1 MSSEVSGGMRRR
13 QAISLVGAMLGAAP
27 GAVPATA
34 LAQYGVGGGKAFNG
48 AYPYDLPPTGHYN
61 TFATGFIGAGIYW
74 DLLEMPLGMYYWA
87 KGTWMPLMATSW
99 EIMPDRNMFQVKL
112 RRGAKWSDGSA
123 FGSKDVVNTFL
134 LQNLLNNVVG
144 RYVDS
149 IETPDD
155 YTVNFIMG
163 KPTTIVE
170 RYVLRTQIRSSATYG
185 PWANKVRDLVNG
197 GKTADSD
204 EWKALRKDFSEFRPK
219 AMITSGPFAIDPK
232 SMTEAQLTLTKVSS
246 SWAAPTVGFDSV
258 VLYNGEMLTISS
270 VVLSKEVDYATHGF
284 PPATERAFK
293 DLGFRILRPPTYG
306 GPALFFNYAKMP
318 AIAPKA
324 VRQAIAHAIKREI
337 GAEKASGESAEPPK
351 YMTGFSDRLVPKW
364 MTPDAIAKLNSYE
377 YNPAGAEALMTGAG
391 YKKGSDGVWVSPDG
405 ERMEYE
411 ITVPAEFA
419 DNSALAQAVAEQL
432 TTFGIKTTVRLITFT
447 QLTPDTQVGNF
458 QMVIQGWGSGNPHP
472 HFAFVADLFTWNTPA
487 GAGPGM
493 AYPLIQTVDA
503 LGGEVDLD
511 AMIMASAQGLDLE
524 SQKDL
529 IGKLALAYNELLPN
543 IPQYER
549 LGNNPAPEGIR
560 VKGWP
565 AVGDPIFENSPY
577 ADSFTVMLILDGTL
591 KAV

>member
-13 QAISLVGAMLGAAP
+13 QAIGLVGAILGAAS

-34 LAQYGVGGGKAFNG
+34 LAQYGMGGGKAFNG

-87 KGTWMPLMATSW
+87 KGSWMPLMATSW
-99 EIMPDRNMFQVKL
+99 ETMPDRNMFQVKL
-112 RRGAKWSDGSA
+112 RQGAKWSDGSA

-134 LQNLLNNVVG
+134 LQKLLNNVVW

-185 PWANKVRDLVNG
+185 PWANKVRDLVNA

-219 AMITSGPFAIDPK
+219 AMITSGPFAIDPR

-258 VLYNGEMLTISS
+258 VLYNGETPTISS

-337 GAEKASGESAEPPK
+337 GAAAALGESAEPPK
-351 YMTGFSDRLVPKW
+351 YMTGFSDRLVSKW

-411 ITVPAEFA
+411 VTVPAEFA

-447 QLTPDTQVGNF
+447 QLTPDTQAGNF

-493 AYPLIQTVDA
+493 AYPLIQKVDA

-511 AMIMASAQGLDLE
+511 AMITASAQGLDVDA
-524 SQKDL
+524 QKDL

-565 AVGDPIFENSPY
+565 AVGDPIFDNSPY
-577 ADSFTVMLILDGTL
+577 ADSFTIMLILDGTL
-591 KAV
+591 KPA